1 MYLSLDN
8 QKMTLELPDS
18 DFSPLYL
25 TASICII
32 DSIKVTTTG
41 RISNVK
47 FKGIL
52 IHFVVIE
59 FEATLHEQSDG
70 VWTAVYE
77 NKSGLIDPKDNPDF
91 RLSLLDDGA
100 LNEFSFKIVANN
112 YKINEGPYT
121 IYITTPPSNN

>member
-1 MYLSLDN
+1 MERQLSIRSLPRTTLNGSILTHAKSKNALRWESFINYLEGLGKIRREEPKITSTTMYLSLDN

-25 TASICII
+25 TASKCII

-41 RISNVK
+41 LISNVK

-70 VWTAVYE
+70 
-77 NKSGLIDPKDNPDF
+77 NH
-91 RLSLLDDGA
+91 
-100 LNEFSFKIVANN
+100 
-112 YKINEGPYT
+112 
-121 IYITTPPSNN
+121 